1 MENTKRPLWE
11 GDGDIHYRGVIED
24 SQITLP
30 KPFMDLVDT
39 KYSMTV
45 MLTCD
50 SSDGGHEL
58 FVKYHYPDDD
68 LFTIGTSNTFS
79 DVARGS
85 FVVYATKKGLS

>member
-24 SQITLP
+24 NRITLP

-39 KYSMTV
+39 KYRMTV

-50 SSDGGHEL
+50 GEHEL
-58 FVKYHYPDDD
+58 FVKSHFPDDG
-68 LFTIGTSNTFS
+68 LFIIGTSNPIS